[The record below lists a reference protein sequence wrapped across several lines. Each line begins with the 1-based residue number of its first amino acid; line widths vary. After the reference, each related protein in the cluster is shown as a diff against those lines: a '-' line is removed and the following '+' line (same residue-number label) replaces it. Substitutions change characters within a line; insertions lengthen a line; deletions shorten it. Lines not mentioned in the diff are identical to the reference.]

1 MTNRS
6 ALIIFAKSP
15 NQALVKTRLAPHLS
29 DSGRVGLYTG
39 LLEGTVRRLAGIEG
53 VDTFICYWPE
63 EEGGYFAR
71 FGLRMFPQ
79 SRGGMGTR
87 MHKALKRVLDLGYE
101 KAALVGVDIPEL
113 SGPLVLRALELLSVC
128 DVVFGPA
135 RDGGYYLVG
144 LREPRAEIFQGIEW
158 STCHTLGQ
166 SVEKASELGLRTGL
180 TEVLSDIDTFED
192 LKSSGLL
199 PGSPGTGAAGN
210 D

>member
-1 MTNRS
+1 
-6 ALIIFAKSP
+6 
-15 NQALVKTRLAPHLS
+15 
-29 DSGRVGLYTG
+29 
-39 LLEGTVRRLAGIEG
+39 
-53 VDTFICYWPE
+53 
-63 EEGGYFAR
+63 
-71 FGLRMFPQ
+71 
-79 SRGGMGTR
+79 
-87 MHKALKRVLDLGYE
+87 
-101 KAALVGVDIPEL
+101 
-113 SGPLVLRALELLSVC
+113 LELLSVC